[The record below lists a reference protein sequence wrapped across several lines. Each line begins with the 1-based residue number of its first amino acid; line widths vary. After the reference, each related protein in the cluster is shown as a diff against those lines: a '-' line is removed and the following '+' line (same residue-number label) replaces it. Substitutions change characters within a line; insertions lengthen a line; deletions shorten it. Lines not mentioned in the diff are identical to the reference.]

1 MNNLFNLKNQLLGYA
16 VAAGAILLAIF
27 KIRKGGSDAQKHKH
41 NQATLENVAQAKQVH
56 DDVASMSDDKR
67 VQGRKKWTK
76 PRK

>member
-41 NQATLENVAQAKQVH
+41 NQATLENVAIAKQTENKTMF
-56 DDVASMSDDKR
+56 DLRGDVERERLRNKW
-67 VQGRKKWTK
+67 RK
-76 PRK
+76 